1 MTPDTATFVGGCRDG
16 SGNLVEIGDQTPT
29 LEAARFGG
37 EILNLL
43 GDRPAGADL
52 RLLADCRRGPAF
64 AMTRESARPSLGA
77 TYYGNRLR
85 QLAREDADAPAAIAR
100 WVAEQVFADGKV
112 AVDGDDLFYA
122 IRSLMLI
129 DVRLSA
135 QQEEAVRS
143 FLADCLA
150 ADGGGYG
157 LMPGDPPDIERTYC
171 GIAIRQWLG
180 TPDDLASARGHRGFV
195 EACYDGHGHLRM
207 RPGKPDWSLATEY
220 WGSRCAEL
228 LRLKW
233 PWHQV
238 LAATRACRQADGGY
252 ASSDRSTLWETYC
265 ALRVSAIASRLG
277 GGSG

>member
-1 MTPDTATFVGGCRDG
+1 MTRDTATFISGCRDG
-16 SGNLVEIGDQTPT
+16 SGNLVEIGDQGPT

-37 EILNLL
+37 EILRLL

-64 AMTRESARPSLGA
+64 AMTRESERPSLGA

-85 QLAREDADAPAAIAR
+85 QLAGQDADQPPTIAR

-122 IRSLMLI
+122 IRSLVII
-129 DVRLSA
+129 DARLPA
-135 QQEEAVRS
+135 RQEEAVRS

-150 ADGGGYG
+150 ADGGYG

-180 TPDDLASARGHRGFV
+180 TPDDLASVHRHRGFA
-195 EACYDGHGHLRM
+195 ESCFDGHGHMRM
-207 RPGKPDWSLATEY
+207 RPGKPDWSLATGY

-228 LRLKW
+228 LRLEW

-238 LAATRACRQADGGY
+238 LAATQACRQADGGY
-252 ASSDRSTLWETYC
+252 ASSGRSTLWETYC
-265 ALRVSAIASRLG
+265 ALRVSAIASRLAG
-277 GGSG
+277 GPA